1 MRQVFQVLT
10 LQADSDFTFEEMAIK
25 KNFMSQEDANR
36 VRYYIEDQK
45 PFIGNTLVMLGKI
58 SEEVMRTEL
67 KIYERVIEKH
77 QQIAEM
83 LKHVVLFK
91 YLNESALESLAYIAE
106 IEEYAPD
113 TRIVIE
119 GEAADCFYCVV
130 SGALRVTKTNPEK
143 NDEEA
148 YLSTIDKNDVFGE
161 SCVFESGKRTANVT
175 AEVTSL
181 LIRFDKNAFIEFVKN
196 HPKAS
201 LTILIFIIQK
211 LMSRLENTGRELAF
225 VKRQYNTSTHD
236 AHELIKEFL

>member
-1 MRQVFQVLT
+1 MKQVFQILT

-25 KNFMSQEDANR
+25 KNFMSQENANR

-45 PFIGNTLVMLGKI
+45 PFIGSTLVMLGKI
-58 SEEVMRTEL
+58 TEEVMKVEL
-67 KIYERVIEKH
+67 KTYERVIEKH

-83 LKHVVLFK
+83 LKHVVLFQ
-91 YLNESALESLAYIAE
+91 YLSENALESLAYIAE

-143 NDEEA
+143 DDEEA

-181 LIRFDKNAFIEFVKN
+181 LIRFDKNAFIEFIKN

-225 VKRQYNTSTHD
+225 VRKQFTTTHD
-236 AHELIKEFL
+236 SHELIKEFL